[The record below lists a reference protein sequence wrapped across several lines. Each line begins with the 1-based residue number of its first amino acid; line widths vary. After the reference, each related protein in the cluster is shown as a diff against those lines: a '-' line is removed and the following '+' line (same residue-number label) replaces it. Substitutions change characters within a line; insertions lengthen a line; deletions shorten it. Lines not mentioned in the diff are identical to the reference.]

1 VNPDTARLRLAVLGI
16 VVISLFA
23 ALLSRLWYL
32 QVIDSP
38 NLQRVATLN
47 QIRFVYEQAP
57 RGRILDR
64 QGKVLVDNR
73 FALVVTLNRVDA
85 KAHPTTVTRLAAL
98 LNVKEDDVRLRLA
111 DPRFTPYRPVP
122 IAEDVTK
129 DIATH
134 VREHQAEFP
143 GVEVHEQAQRIYPN
157 GSLAAH
163 LLGYV
168 AEANRQEI
176 DGHRSQG
183 YRDGD
188 DIGKLGVEK
197 SFEQFLRGTPGVTKL
212 EVDSQG
218 RVLRTL
224 NRLDPVQGHD
234 VQLTIDLDVQKLAE
248 ESLAKGLDAARGTH
262 DRNTN
267 KNFVAPAGAA
277 AVIDPRDGS
286 VLALASNPTYD
297 PTLFINGIKPD
308 AFKALQDP
316 AGHYPLN
323 NRALSG
329 LYSPGSTFKLATAVA
344 ALRKGLIAGNTTFND
359 TGSFTVGN
367 RTFKNAGG
375 ARFGRVNVTRAL
387 TVSSDV
393 FFYTLGASFW
403 EQRSAYGPTAIQET
417 AKELG
422 LGAATGIDLPGEAKG
437 RIPDPESRKKLHA
450 DNPTAFPNGGWFAG
464 DNVNLAI
471 GQGEMAVTPLQLANA
486 YATFANGG
494 KVYQPRIA
502 ARVLDSAGKTTATFG
517 PSLIRSLD
525 LSPAIRTEILT
536 GLEGVTTDARG
547 TATAAFA
554 GFPSSQFPVAGKTGT
569 AQVFGKQDT
578 ALFASFGPA
587 TDPRFA
593 MAVIMEE
600 SGFGGSA
607 AAPVSRRIWEA
618 LSGHPPGEVSLTGG
632 RD

>member
-1 VNPDTARLRLAVLGI
+1 
-16 VVISLFA
+16 
-23 ALLSRLWYL
+23 
-32 QVIDSP
+32 
-38 NLQRVATLN
+38 
-47 QIRFVYEQAP
+47 
-57 RGRILDR
+57 
-64 QGKVLVDNR
+64 VLVDNR
-73 FALVVTLNRVDA
+73 FAIVVTLSRTDA
-85 KAHPTTVTRLAAL
+85 KAHPETVTRLAAL
-98 LNVKEDDVRLRLA
+98 LNEKEDDVRLRLA
-111 DPRFTPYRPVP
+111 DARFSPYRPVP
-122 IAEDVTK
+122 IADDVSK

-134 VREHQAEFP
+134 IREHQDDFP
-143 GVEVHEQAQRIYPN
+143 GVEVHELAQRVYPN
-157 GSLAAH
+157 GNLAAH

-176 DGHRSQG
+176 DSHRAQH
-183 YRDGD
+183 YQDGD

-197 SFEQFLRGTPGVTKL
+197 SFEQYLRGTPGVTKL

-224 NRLDPVQGHD
+224 NRIDPVQGHD

-248 ESLAKGLDAARGTH
+248 DSLAKGLAAARATH
-262 DRNTN
+262 DRNTK
-267 KNFVAPAGAA
+267 KNFVAPAGS
-277 AVIDPRDGS
+277 AVVLDPTDGS

-316 AGHYPLN
+316 AGHFPLN
-323 NRALSG
+323 DRAMAG
-329 LYSPGSTFKLATAVA
+329 LYSPGSTFKLATALA
-344 ALRKGLIAGNTTFND
+344 ALRKGIIAGNTTFND

-375 ARFGRVNVTRAL
+375 VRFGRVNVTRAL

-403 EQRSAYGPTAIQET
+403 EQRSAYGPTAIQDS
-417 AKELG
+417 ARDLG
-422 LGAATGIDLPGEAKG
+422 LGQATGIDLPGEAVG
-437 RIPDPESRKKLHA
+437 RVPDPETRKKLHN
-450 DNPTAFPNGGWFAG
+450 DNPKAFPNGGWFAG

-486 YATFANGG
+486 YASFANGG
-494 KVYQPRIA
+494 KVFQPRIA
-502 ARVLDSAGKTTATFG
+502 AQVLNAQGKPMIKFQSTQ
-517 PSLIRSLD
+517 IRTID
-525 LSPAIRTEILT
+525 ISPAIRSEILQ
-536 GLEGVTTDARG
+536 GLEGVTTDPKG
-547 TATAAFA
+547 TATGAFA
-554 GFPSSQFPVAGKTGT
+554 GFPSSQFHVAGKTGT

-587 TDPRFA
+587 EAPKFA

-607 AAPVSRRIWEA
+607 AAPVSRRIWEG
-618 LSGHPPGEVSLTGG
+618 LSGHPPGEVSLAGA